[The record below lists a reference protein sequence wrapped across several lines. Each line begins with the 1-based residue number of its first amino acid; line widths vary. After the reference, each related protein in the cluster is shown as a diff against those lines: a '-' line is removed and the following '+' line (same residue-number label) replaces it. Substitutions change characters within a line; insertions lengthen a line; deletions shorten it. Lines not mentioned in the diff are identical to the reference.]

1 VLVPQIEIHPRAADL
16 ATFGLTAGE
25 VRRQAQTLVAGQKL
39 GEIYRDQKSFDVA
52 LWGEPAVRGDIQA
65 LRDLMILSPAGAP
78 VRLRDIADVRIV
90 PAPNEVKRENGQR
103 RIDVTLNVAGADLGG
118 VARAVEAA
126 VADVP
131 FAAGYHPKVLGE
143 YAALKESRQQLWT
156 TGLLCLIGILLLVW
170 TVFRSMAITALV
182 GVSLPFA
189 LVGGV
194 IAVALTGGVLSLGSL
209 VGFVTVIGISA
220 RNGIMLLSHYDHLRR
235 VEGEAFGDALVL
247 RGATERLVPI
257 LMTALCAGL
266 ALLPLVIAGN
276 APGHEIEH
284 PMAIVILGG
293 LVSSTLLNLLLMPAL
308 YRRFG
313 GPAAATAMPDAVPA

>member
-1 VLVPQIEIHPRAADL
+1 
-16 ATFGLTAGE
+16 
-25 VRRQAQTLVAGQKL
+25 
-39 GEIYRDQKSFDVA
+39 
-52 LWGEPAVRGDIQA
+52 
-65 LRDLMILSPAGAP
+65 
-78 VRLRDIADVRIV
+78 
-90 PAPNEVKRENGQR
+90 
-103 RIDVTLNVAGADLGG
+103 
-118 VARAVEAA
+118 
-126 VADVP
+126 
-131 FAAGYHPKVLGE
+131 VLGE

-170 TVFRSMAITALV
+170 TVFRSLAITALV

-220 RNGIMLLSHYDHLRR
+220 RNGIMLLSHYDHLRQ

-313 GPAAATAMPDAVPA
+313 GPAELAQTSPSAVPA